1 MADSQSK
8 QVQIDNMR
16 IVKVNAQVTA
26 MISFSEIVGFVII
39 SLLSVTANSVT
50 VGDILFPVLQN
61 IILPYAFLLNTR
73 DNKYRIVEQGWT
85 IFLRNAL
92 NINYLC
98 SVWPTSGRVKPFKS
112 QKNEED
118 IEIYVVSTKAN
129 RLLGIIANPSSRSKN
144 LVVNCNINVPLNY
157 KPSGSKKQ
165 YSIDS
170 HDKNA
175 PNLIRPSSSSSD
187 ESYSDESLNLSYRKE
202 LLDELLKNVNQE
214 TVYLLNFTRLVILEQ
229 NHTLEKRDLETSIA
243 IHEDLIINKAS
254 KLLINGERQQRVN
267 RRKDFIETLLIYFC
281 DESKYKET
289 FDAFVNMEEQF
300 LEETD

>member
-50 VGDILFPVLQN
+50 IGDILFPVLQN
-61 IILPYAFLLNTR
+61 IVLPYAFLLNTR

-92 NINYLC
+92 NIHYLC
-98 SVWPTSGRVKPFKS
+98 SVCQTSDRVKPFNNK
-112 QKNEED
+112 QNEED

-129 RLLGIIANPSSRSKN
+129 RLLGIIANPSSKSNN
-144 LVVNCNINVPLNY
+144 LLVNCNINVPLNY

-165 YSIDS
+165 DSIDT

-175 PNLIRPSSSSSD
+175 PNIIRPSSSSSD

-202 LLDELLKNVNQE
+202 LLDELLRNVNQE
-214 TVYLLNFTRLVILEQ
+214 TVYLLNFTRLIILEQ
-229 NHTLEKRDLETSIA
+229 NHTLEKTDLETSIA
-243 IHEDLIINKAS
+243 IHEDLIIS
-254 KLLINGERQQRVN
+254 TMLIQGVH
-267 RRKDFIETLLIYFC
+267 
-281 DESKYKET
+281 
-289 FDAFVNMEEQF
+289 
-300 LEETD
+300 